1 MAIIRSSKV
10 PEKKTGVRVEK
21 NNREMRKGWIGGKCR
36 YEPLLRWRMEYNGR
50 ANGPVILWKSSS
62 LFFIS
67 QIINII
73 ITRSKRTISVWMCLF
88 RIHISYRYD
97 FFELIDY
104 TWNVICVIVCVCFFL
119 IQYNIC
125 NVSVFRT
132 RYGLVLV
139 FFFIPSICSTHC
151 ISFKI
156 KHYNA
161 YNQNAQMEW
170 LKMQCAKATYRIFIK
185 KIKDEKCEDLSTE

>member
-1 MAIIRSSKV
+1 MFELKRIIEKWEKVELAESVDTSRCSVDAWNTMGELMAQLYY
-10 PEKKTGVRVEK
+10 E
-21 NNREMRKGWIGGKCR
+21 NR
-36 YEPLLRWRMEYNGR
+36 LLF
-50 ANGPVILWKSSS
+50 
-62 LFFIS
+62 FFIS